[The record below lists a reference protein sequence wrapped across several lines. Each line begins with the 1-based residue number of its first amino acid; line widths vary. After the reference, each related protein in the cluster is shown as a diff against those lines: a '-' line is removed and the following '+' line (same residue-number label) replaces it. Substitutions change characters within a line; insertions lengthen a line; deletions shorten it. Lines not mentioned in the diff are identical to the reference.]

1 MKSKIYK
8 RPWRLVSL
16 LLCALLCTPALVWGD
31 VSKVEYWIDSDP
43 GYGSGINMP
52 LSGNNVTTAINT
64 SALAEGMHAL
74 GIRAYG
80 NSAWGHTYVRYFYVP
95 SPLAE
100 NAGDITGAEYWLDD
114 DPGFG
119 NGVTIP
125 FTADQQTFE
134 FSPNEL
140 DTLAFGVHLLGMRVR
155 MGEQWS
161 ATYTRSFVHANIPA
175 TLTTEAVYGYWDYDT
190 AHVFSIPFTLDEEGF
205 ALVQTTLSTEE
216 LEYGYHTL
224 AIYATASDINSVVYY
239 FDVCKNAVPMF
250 EFLEENI
257 CVGDEV
263 IIIDETQDV
272 QANTTYLWDMNSDG
286 TAEYTDRGD
295 IAHTFTQAGRYTVSL
310 TVQTGEGCESTFSRE
325 IYVHAKTAPSVS
337 LSRSKSS
344 ICIGDTVT
352 FTATAYNAGEN
363 PVFVW
368 LRNGQEIA
376 GAEGTTLK
384 LNDLTHNE
392 TVQVKVISDNPCS
405 ETRTALSSTLTQTV
419 YDLPDI
425 QLSFANTYYTDQSA
439 FTFSS
444 LATPSGGTFY
454 LNDATVR
461 LFNPQTNAVG
471 SYTIRYEVTNSN
483 GCTAEAETTFVL
495 KERDNATL
503 TVTAGEG
510 GSVNEVS
517 GTYTEG
523 TIIELVATPDEGYR
537 FTGWSDGNTDN
548 PRSLSLD
555 ENTTLTAAFEQIT
568 YMVKFI
574 DALTQ
579 LDIDNGM
586 YEHGT
591 ITASP
596 AQATTGTL
604 VTLNVS
610 ADKDYALKD
619 IHVYEGA
626 IDIASETITA
636 TATTNTGSHF
646 SVVSGSYDSDGWYV
660 NTSYSTTIT
669 ALNGETISKVELLIG
684 YNSWDGNKSIDHG
697 TVTNTGSGSGT
708 TMTIEDINASSLTI
722 TSTSGMVQF
731 KSATIYYEASSLGEE
746 QTLTVVQ
753 SGEEY
758 SFIMPANEVIVSAE
772 FIYTLRTITFIDE
785 TLSVVENGN
794 YDNGSVSAHPA
805 VPAIGEIVTL
815 NITPNEGYVLDELHV
830 YEGAIEIASETITA
844 TGTTNTGSHFSVV
857 SGKYDSDGWYSC
869 KGYTTTISSLNGEKI
884 SRVEM
889 LIGYGSWA
897 STNSVSAGTVTDTG
911 SGKGTTM
918 VVDNINATS
927 VIFDNTSSSYF
938 EFKSATI
945 YYEAS
950 SLGEEQTLTVVQSG
964 EEYSFIMP
972 ANDVSV
978 MATYMAIPNHTYAIV
993 LYLSDDCSEMKPAL
1007 IGDFNQWTDNVAMI
1021 ETTDNENRT
1030 CYTYS
1035 IDDKDGN
1042 AFKIR
1047 EVNDNYWDNQLQY
1060 YDVETATWND
1070 FDNMILPAASQD
1082 TTLVYDFSNPNLYRF
1097 SLCDNAGHDTP
1108 TAVSQPSSANAAEV
1122 ILYHGNIYIRRDGDT
1137 YTVQGIKANIE

>member
-461 LFNPQTNAVG
+461 LFNPKTNAVG

-619 IHVYEGA
+619 I
-626 IDIASETITA
+626 
-636 TATTNTGSHF
+636 
-646 SVVSGSYDSDGWYV
+646 
-660 NTSYSTTIT
+660 
-669 ALNGETISKVELLIG
+669 
-684 YNSWDGNKSIDHG
+684 
-697 TVTNTGSGSGT
+697 
-708 TMTIEDINASSLTI
+708 
-722 TSTSGMVQF
+722 
-731 KSATIYYEASSLGEE
+731 
-746 QTLTVVQ
+746 
-753 SGEEY
+753 
-758 SFIMPANEVIVSAE
+758 
-772 FIYTLRTITFIDE
+772 
-785 TLSVVENGN
+785 
-794 YDNGSVSAHPA
+794 
-805 VPAIGEIVTL
+805 
-815 NITPNEGYVLDELHV
+815 HV